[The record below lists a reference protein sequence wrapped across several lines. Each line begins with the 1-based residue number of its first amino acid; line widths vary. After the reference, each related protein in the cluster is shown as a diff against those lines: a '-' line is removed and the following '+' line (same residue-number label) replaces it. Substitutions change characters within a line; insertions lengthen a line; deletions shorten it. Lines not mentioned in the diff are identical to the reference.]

1 MDVMA
6 PYIAFGKEL
15 IEKGYGTPD
24 RTAVGTRS
32 LFGHTLRFDVT
43 KGAPFLTHRKI
54 PLMNVIGELLWFLEG
69 SVDTDVLVD
78 DYKCRFWGEWASDA
92 TRTIG
97 PMYGKQWRDCDGV
110 DQIDTLMKTA
120 IATPTSRRMVVNVWI
135 PKLIPG
141 DVAPPK
147 FNPENGLM
155 SLAPC
160 HFSYQ
165 LKIYPINESLNIVN
179 LQFNLR
185 SSDYFLG
192 LPNNIASY
200 YILLRLICAYL
211 TKKTGIEH
219 KADTLIAA
227 LGDVHIYNNH
237 IDECEELFAREPSAV
252 QPDYI
257 VSPEVEAVFESY
269 LNGIFEASEDKPL
282 MRRTFVRVLYKAI
295 KDYKPG
301 EAIQGARNV

>member
-1 MDVMA
+1 M
-6 PYIAFGKEL
+6 
-15 IEKGYGTPD
+15 
-24 RTAVGTRS
+24 
-32 LFGHTLRFDVT
+32 
-43 KGAPFLTHRKI
+43 
-54 PLMNVIGELLWFLEG
+54 
-69 SVDTDVLVD
+69 
-78 DYKCRFWGEWASDA
+78 
-92 TRTIG
+92 
-97 PMYGKQWRDCDGV
+97 
-110 DQIDTLMKTA
+110 
-120 IATPTSRRMVVNVWI
+120 
-135 PKLIPG
+135 
-141 DVAPPK
+141 
-147 FNPENGLM
+147 
-155 SLAPC
+155 
-160 HFSYQ
+160 
-165 LKIYPINESLNIVN
+165 NIVN

-269 LNGIFEASEDKPL
+269 LNGMFEASEDKPL